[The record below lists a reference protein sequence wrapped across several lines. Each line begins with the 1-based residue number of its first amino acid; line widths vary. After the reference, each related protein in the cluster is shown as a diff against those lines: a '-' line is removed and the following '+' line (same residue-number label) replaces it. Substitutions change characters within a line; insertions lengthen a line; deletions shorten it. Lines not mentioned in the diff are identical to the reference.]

1 MSWKYLTEEAQTRN
15 ISCDIFIFQ
24 VEFITEVLLTV
35 LVCNLRTFP
44 GEIWTWSSHSEGRE
58 KTKKEADSPDGKV
71 AGSVSRGLTY
81 EASRGHLKMSSSQHL
96 PAPPKPFSGI
106 WGGTLEKCMCRRNFA
121 PHFRGLVDVLK
132 PGSPH
137 TLVIRPFF

>member
-96 PAPPKPFSGI
+96 PARILKVYREDLTGFSHMYHPSGLNNTLLSQGCVLQQLLP
-106 WGGTLEKCMCRRNFA
+106 WGRQA
-121 PHFRGLVDVLK
+121 D
-132 PGSPH
+132 H
-137 TLVIRPFF
+137 TF